1 MVQYQVQ
8 DKLNETDKKSFS
20 EIDILSYYW
29 KLRNGVLKVKVT
41 GLYTA
46 GGEAIMAEDVKADL
60 PRCTGTV
67 NN

>member
-20 EIDILSYYW
+20 KIDILSYYW